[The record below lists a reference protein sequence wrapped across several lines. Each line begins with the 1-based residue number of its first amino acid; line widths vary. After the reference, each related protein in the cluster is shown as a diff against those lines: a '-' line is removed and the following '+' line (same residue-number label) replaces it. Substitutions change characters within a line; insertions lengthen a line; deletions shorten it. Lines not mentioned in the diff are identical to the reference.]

1 MDISF
6 LSIFIFIIIT
16 LIYYNVSSLGK
27 THLLYENL
35 IKPNG
40 YNLYLQENR
49 TRMGLYFLAI
59 LVSQFILNSLY
70 LINKCGGDAGKNVGA
85 AALFTFIPW
94 VFIFGI
100 LIIVLVLFPGF
111 KNAFSNV
118 IGYFFVANGANNLLS
133 KILINSDI
141 QSSLNSIQQE
151 EGSNEPKT
159 QLEKTSEAIMKIFGN
174 KSLLI
179 NIINPENFLDSINI
193 LTPLMKNEYK
203 NDNKVFQELLD
214 LVMLKDNIGEAMW
227 YVYSAL
233 LIISIVYYNLATRGC
248 IKSVDSIK
256 NDYNKYLQEQEQK
269 EKQKE
274 LAESTIYTINPPTTT

>member
-35 IKPNG
+35 IKPDG

-59 LVSQFILNSLY
+59 VVSQFLLNSLY

-94 VFIFGI
+94 VFIFCI
-100 LIIVLVLFPGF
+100 LIIILILFPGF

-141 QSSLNSIQQE
+141 QSSLNNIQQ
-151 EGSNEPKT
+151 SNDNSETKN

-256 NDYNKYLQEQEQK
+256 NDYNKYLEEQEQK

-274 LAESTIYTINPPTTT
+274 LAESTVYTINPPS

>member
-35 IKPNG
+35 IKPDG

-59 LVSQFILNSLY
+59 VVSQFLLNSLY

-100 LIIVLVLFPGF
+100 LIIILILFPGF

-141 QSSLNSIQQE
+141 QSSLNNIQQ
-151 EGSNEPKT
+151 SNDNSETKN

-256 NDYNKYLQEQEQK
+256 NDYNKYLEEQEQK

-274 LAESTIYTINPPTTT
+274 LAESTVYTINPPS